1 MEEKEVKLD
10 EKQNSKKKKRLNF
23 AKFIKRLP
31 LTVKTI
37 VIIIIAVL
45 LMILGTKLHNP
56 PDSK

>member
-45 LMILGTKLHNP
+45 LIILVHHKINN
-56 PDSK
+56 